1 MGLLWAKSFQ
11 FVRIFKV
18 IKPKKISIDW
28 AKSSPRQFC
37 EAEKSYKTPKL
48 TELNGGSNKENTET
62 GEC

>member
-1 MGLLWAKSFQ
+1 MDLLWAKSFQ

-48 TELNGGSNKENTET
+48 TELAERRVQQRKY
-62 GEC
+62 